1 MFTGFTPEAIDFLWG
16 LRLNNNREW
25 FQEHKQQYQ
34 TALYAPMKALSEEL
48 TEAFA
53 QTEGLKM
60 HLSRIYRDM
69 RMHPP
74 VPYKES
80 LWMCL
85 RRDGGSWLEHPCLF
99 FELTSEGYSYGF
111 LLWGPKAEAMNR
123 YREQLCDRK
132 EEFLKLAKAVER
144 QTGLTI
150 SGKRY
155 ARPKPCPDPR
165 LEPYYSLKNLFA
177 ISDHPVDD
185 ALFSP
190 DLGRQVRDTLLALL
204 PLNEFCQNFA
214 F

>member
-1 MFTGFTPEAIDFLWG
+1 
-16 LRLNNNREW
+16 
-25 FQEHKQQYQ
+25 
-34 TALYAPMKALSEEL
+34 
-48 TEAFA
+48 
-53 QTEGLKM
+53 
-60 HLSRIYRDM
+60 
-69 RMHPP
+69 
-74 VPYKES
+74 
-80 LWMCL
+80 
-85 RRDGGSWLEHPCLF
+85 
-99 FELTSEGYSYGF
+99 
-111 LLWGPKAEAMNR
+111 MNR

-132 EEFLKLAKAVER
+132 EEFLKLAKAVEW

-177 ISDHPVDD
+177 ISEHPVDD